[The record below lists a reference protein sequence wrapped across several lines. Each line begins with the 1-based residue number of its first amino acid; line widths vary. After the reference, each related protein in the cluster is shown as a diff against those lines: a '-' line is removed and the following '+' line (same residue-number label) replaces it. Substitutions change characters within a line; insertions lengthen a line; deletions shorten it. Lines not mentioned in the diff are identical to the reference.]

1 GLYNLSTEI
10 KVDERQ
16 LAAVKQEFKQERS
29 AFLESPMGTLIQ
41 VANTS
46 AYTPDSRHRLLSSD
60 GADTVTPE
68 RILAVH
74 DQLFKTDH
82 GYKMVIVAD
91 VEPEQITPLLRKY
104 VASIKMKPG
113 KAVDYRVSFND
124 KLPAR
129 SVVTDGHEPSSFYLL
144 RFTNTDKYN
153 RTAKDTVIED
163 ILERISAAR
172 VLETFR

>member
-1 GLYNLSTEI
+1 
-10 KVDERQ
+10 
-16 LAAVKQEFKQERS
+16 
-29 AFLESPMGTLIQ
+29 TLIQ

-68 RILAVH
+68 QILAVH

-124 KLPAR
+124 EL
-129 SVVTDGHEPSSFYLL
+129 
-144 RFTNTDKYN
+144 
-153 RTAKDTVIED
+153 
-163 ILERISAAR
+163 
-172 VLETFR
+172 